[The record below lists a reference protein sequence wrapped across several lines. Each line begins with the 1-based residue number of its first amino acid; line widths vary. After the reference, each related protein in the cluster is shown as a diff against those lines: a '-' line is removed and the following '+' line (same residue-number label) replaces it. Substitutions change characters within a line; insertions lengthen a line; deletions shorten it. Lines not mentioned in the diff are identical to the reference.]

1 MSDEVREHLIEASNL
16 SKNFASFQAVKD
28 IDLKVRK
35 GEIFGFLGMN
45 GAGKTTTIRMLV
57 GILVPSRGS
66 IKICGYDLDKN
77 PIEAKARTG
86 YIPDR
91 PYLYP
96 RLTGK
101 EFLEFVGDL
110 YQVKKATA
118 SQRIEELLSHYRL
131 KQFKDQ
137 LIESYSHG
145 MKQRLAMCASLIHDP
160 ELLIVDEPMVGLD
173 PHGARLLK
181 QSFKSYAAAG
191 KTIFL
196 STHSLNVAEELC
208 DRVAI
213 MHQGSIVTVGTVSEL
228 KAQRDSH
235 SKNLEQIFLEI
246 TAEEMNEVSG
256 WE

>member
-1 MSDEVREHLIEASNL
+1 MEFLIEASSLNKKF
-16 SKNFASFQAVKD
+16 SNFHAVKN
-28 IDLKVRK
+28 LELSVKA

-57 GILVPSRGS
+57 GILLPTSGT
-66 IKICGYDLDKN
+66 IKICGYDLAQQ
-77 PIEAKARTG
+77 PIEAKAVTG

-96 RLTGK
+96 KLTGF
-101 EFLEFVGDL
+101 EFLQFIADL
-110 YQVKKATA
+110 YKVNRKLANE
-118 SQRIEELLSHYRL
+118 RINELLTHYRL
-131 KQFKDQ
+131 QQFSKQ

-145 MKQRLAMCASLIHDP
+145 MKQRLAMCAALIHNP
-160 ELLIVDEPMVGLD
+160 KVLIVDEPMVGLD

-181 QSFKSYAAAG
+181 KSFREYAAQG

-213 MHQGSIVTVGTVSEL
+213 MHQGAIVATASVEEL
-228 KAQRDSH
+228 KNQRGTPD
-235 SKNLEQIFLEI
+235 KNLEQIFLEI
-246 TAEEMNEVSG
+246 TSEEINEAAG

>member
-1 MSDEVREHLIEASNL
+1 MEYLIEASNL
-16 SKNFASFQAVKD
+16 TKNFGTFSAVKN
-28 IDLKVRK
+28 IDLSVKS

-57 GILVPSRGS
+57 GILLPTSGT
-66 IKICGYDLDKN
+66 IKICGHDISKY
-77 PIEAKARTG
+77 PVQAKAVTG

-96 RLTGK
+96 KLTGE
-101 EFLEFVGDL
+101 EFLRFVADL
-110 YQVKKATA
+110 YEVKTIDATI
-118 SQRIEELLSHYRL
+118 RINQLLSHYRL
-131 KQFKDQ
+131 KQFGEQ

-145 MKQRLAMCASLIHDP
+145 MKQRLAMCASLIHNP
-160 ELLIVDEPMVGLD
+160 RVLIVDEPMVGLD

-181 QSFKSYAAAG
+181 QSFRAYAAEG

-213 MHQGSIVTVGTVSEL
+213 MHQGTIVAISSVDEL
-228 KAQRDSH
+228 KTKGGNQD
-235 SKNLEQIFLEI
+235 KNLEQIFLEI

>member
-1 MSDEVREHLIEASNL
+1 MELLIEASNL
-16 SKNFASFQAVKD
+16 SKNFGNFQAVKN
-28 IDLKVRK
+28 IDLNVRK

-57 GILVPSRGS
+57 GTLTPSSGNIRL
-66 IKICGYDLDKN
+66 CGYDLAKN
-77 PIEAKARTG
+77 PIEAKALTG

-96 RLTGK
+96 KLSGE
-101 EFLEFVGDL
+101 EFLRFVADL
-110 YQVKKATA
+110 YKVEYQTA
-118 SQRIEELLSHYRL
+118 SEQIEKLLTHYRL
-131 KQFKDQ
+131 KQYGDQ

-160 ELLIVDEPMVGLD
+160 QLLIVDEPMVGLD
-173 PHGARLLK
+173 PHGAKLLK
-181 QSFKSYAAAG
+181 ESFRNYASKG

-213 MHQGSIVTVGTVSEL
+213 MHQGVIVTTATVAEL

-235 SKNLEQIFLEI
+235 DKNLEQIFLEI
-246 TAEEMNEVSG
+246 TAEEINEVTS

>member
-1 MSDEVREHLIEASNL
+1 MEFLIEASNL
-16 SKNFASFQAVKD
+16 SKNFANFQAVKN
-28 IDLKVRK
+28 IDLSIKS

-57 GILVPSRGS
+57 GILLPSSGN
-66 IKICGYDLDKN
+66 IKICGYDLAKN
-77 PIEAKARTG
+77 PVEAKAVTG

-96 RLTGK
+96 KLTGV
-101 EFLEFVGDL
+101 EFLQFVADL
-110 YQVKKATA
+110 YKVDTKIALT
-118 SQRIEELLSHYRL
+118 RIEELLSHYRL
-131 KQFKDQ
+131 KQFGTQ

-145 MKQRLAMCASLIHDP
+145 MKQRLAMCASLIHNP
-160 ELLIVDEPMVGLD
+160 KVLIVDEPMVGLD

-181 QSFKSYAAAG
+181 RSFKEYAAQG

-213 MHQGSIVTVGTVSEL
+213 MHQGNIVATATVDEL
-228 KAQRDSH
+228 KTQRDSH
-235 SKNLEQIFLEI
+235 DKNLEQIFLEI
-246 TAEEMNEVSG
+246 TAEEINEVSS